1 MNKLTEHNKEVL
13 ENYKKLI
20 EDEHIDLSSPLLVS
34 SDNEYLSSLKRKI
47 MYIGQETNG
56 WVNYK
61 KGLSEITSKK
71 LEEEYYNFLKNKT
84 YKSPFWKF
92 IKESLEQEEVASSI
106 IWSNIFICG
115 NKIGYGKPARHEKLL
130 DMSKE
135 NLIFLND
142 FFNPEYTLFVCGPTS
157 PYYVVV
163 DSFLE
168 YKDSSL
174 LGRYPSKS
182 SPVIYDD
189 KNNIIWT
196 YHPGYLRR
204 KNLYEETK
212 EKIKI
217 LIK

>member
-1 MNKLTEHNKEVL
+1 MNKLTEHNEEIL
-13 ENYKKLI
+13 EKYKKLI
-20 EDEHIDLSSPLLVS
+20 EDEYMDLSSPLLVS
-34 SDNEYLSSLKRKI
+34 SNTEYLSGLKRKI

-61 KGLSEITSKK
+61 KGLGEIPSKK
-71 LEEEYYNFLKNKT
+71 LEEEYYDFLKNKT

-92 IKESLEQEEVASSI
+92 IKECLENDVIDKEI

-135 NLIFLND
+135 NLVFLND
-142 FFNPEYTLFVCGPTS
+142 FFNPEYTIFVCGPTS

-163 DSFLE
+163 DSFLK
-168 YKDSSL
+168 YKDSNL
-174 LGRYPSKS
+174 LGKYPSID

-189 KNNIIWT
+189 KKNIIWT
-196 YHPGYLRR
+196 YHPEYLRR
-204 KNLYEETK
+204 KDLYEETK
-212 EKIKI
+212 EKVKKIIK
-217 LIK
+217 